1 MISQQV
7 TAIALRALAIWLLLQ
22 VVLNSPGLIL
32 LLNESKY
39 YRNQSIPIEVYSL
52 VIGGFYAVGFTAAF
66 LLNRLAGSVLKKMK
80 SKEDVE
86 VHLTID
92 SEKFLLQLLG
102 AYFLVDSLVNLP
114 GSLSSIIHTESV
126 VMTQFF
132 WPAGLLLQLLI
143 GLSLISCSSF
153 WSRIL
158 VILRGRGGL

>member
-1 MISQQV
+1 VISQQV

-32 LLNESKY
+32 LLNDTKY

-66 LLNRLAGSVLKKMK
+66 LLNRLAGSVLKKVK
-80 SKEDVE
+80 SKEGVE

-102 AYFLVDSLVNLP
+102 AYFLVDALVSIP
-114 GSLSSIIHTESV
+114 RTLSFVIHV
-126 VMTQFF
+126 DRVDVTQFF
-132 WPAGLLLQLLI
+132 WPAGLVVQLIIGLFLI
-143 GLSLISCSSF
+143 GSSKYWLRAF
-153 WSRIL
+153 E
-158 VILRGRGGL
+158 VLRGRGGL

>member
-32 LLNESKY
+32 LLNDTKY

-66 LLNRLAGSVLKKMK
+66 LLNRLAGSVLKKVK
-80 SKEDVE
+80 SKEGVE

-102 AYFLVDSLVNLP
+102 AYFLVDALVSIP
-114 GSLSSIIHTESV
+114 RTLSFVIHV
-126 VMTQFF
+126 DRVDVTQFF
-132 WPAGLLLQLLI
+132 WPAGLVVQLIIGLFLI
-143 GLSLISCSSF
+143 GSSKYWLRAF
-153 WSRIL
+153 E
-158 VILRGRGGL
+158 VLRGRGGL